1 MVTASQAG
9 RLARGRDPAALVFVG
24 FALAGVSVLL
34 VPILPH
40 EALQGLSMFV
50 YGLGNG
56 LISPLQKSLLTRN
69 APADLRAGV
78 VSLDRVVQQIAKSL
92 APGAMGLVL
101 LAADVSTI
109 FWLLGALSLGSVGLA
124 AMLLGARGRTQAQQ
138 PA

>member
-1 MVTASQAG
+1 M
-9 RLARGRDPAALVFVG
+9 LVFVG
-24 FALAGVSVLL
+24 FVLAGTSVLA
-34 VPILPH
+34 VPFLS

-78 VSLDRVVQQIAKSL
+78 VSLDRVVQQVAKTL
-92 APGAMGLVL
+92 APTAMGVVL
-101 LAADVSTI
+101 LAADIRLV
-109 FWLLGALSLGSVGLA
+109 FWLLGALSLGSVALA
-124 AMLLGARGRTQAQQ
+124 ALLLGPAARSEAQQ